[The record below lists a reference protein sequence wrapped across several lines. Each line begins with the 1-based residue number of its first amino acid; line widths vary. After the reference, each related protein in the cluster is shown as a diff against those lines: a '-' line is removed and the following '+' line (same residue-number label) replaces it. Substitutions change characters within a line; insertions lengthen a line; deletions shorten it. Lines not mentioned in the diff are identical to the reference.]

1 MKKNMLAL
9 AVVAGLTLFAGN
21 AKTSQITYN
30 LNVLGA
36 DFSFAAT
43 LQASNNG
50 DGSFT
55 AVSGS
60 GQFGNSGL
68 FANDLITL
76 TPNSNAPSVINII
89 TPGEMDWF
97 YDNQLYPDTTLLN
110 YNGLS
115 FSFSDS
121 GTNWYLCPYLSSTG
135 PNIYLTSVLT
145 QNGMLLSGSSAL
157 SYGEISIITLTEP
170 VPEPSIYA
178 LLGMGALALINAY
191 RRKVA

>member
-1 MKKNMLAL
+1 MKKNILAL

-50 DGSFT
+50 DGSYT

-76 TPNSNAPSVINII
+76 TPNSNAPSVIDII
-89 TPGEMDWF
+89 NPNGADRDWS

-110 YNGLS
+110 YIGFS

-121 GTNWYLCPYLSSTG
+121 GTNWYLGSALSSTG
-135 PNIYLTSVLT
+135 PNIYLTQVLT

-157 SYGEISIITLTEP
+157 SYGEIHNHPIS
-170 VPEPSIYA
+170 
-178 LLGMGALALINAY
+178 
-191 RRKVA
+191 R